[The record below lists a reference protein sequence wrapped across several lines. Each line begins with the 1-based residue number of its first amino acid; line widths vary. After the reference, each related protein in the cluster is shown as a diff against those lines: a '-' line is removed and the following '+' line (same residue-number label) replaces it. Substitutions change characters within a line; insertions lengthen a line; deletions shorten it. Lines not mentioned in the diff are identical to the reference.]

1 MQDLNNGIIDQLNH
15 LLTITNDAKNGYALA
30 AEKEEDSAIKKSF
43 EHFGAEHAVY
53 SNELKELVINLGGKV
68 ADVFAPGDVTN
79 RSWMEVGAVAGDENK
94 EPVINACINGEK
106 ALIKAYQK
114 MLQDEQVDENVK
126 KVLFRHLNAF
136 EYTVRKITAHLT
148 PTM

>member
-1 MQDLNNGIIDQLNH
+1 MQDLNTGIIDQLNH
-15 LLTITNDAKNGYALA
+15 LLTITNDAKNGYTLA

-43 EHFGAEHAVY
+43 EHFVAEHAVY
-53 SNELKELVINLGGKV
+53 IAELKELVISLGGNV
-68 ADVFAPGDVTN
+68 ADMFAPAGITN
-79 RSWMEVGAVAGDENK
+79 RSWMEIGAVAGDENK

-114 MLQDEQVDENVK
+114 ALQDEHIEGNIKNV
-126 KVLFRHLNAF
+126 LTRHLNGF